1 MSEKIINIGI
11 DDIKS
16 MVNEC
21 ASKLLNEVG
30 FDSVER
36 LSIERSGREIW
47 YQYHYAFATVDSY
60 EYYLFTDNI
69 QYAKEHNSSTVNE
82 VILIPQNIHLLP
94 YEEMKEKYCG
104 GVLDI
109 KKGPTQAQMNEAH
122 KAEGVIG
129 FMFHPDNKTT
139 CYAICKKPWLE
150 QFMVTVRRTIFTK
163 VPDDLLSTSLVNYPH
178 KNSSNGNTDYQYS
191 CINYFNG
198 KKLNGVMV
206 GDAHCFVFDNFDAFK
221 NCGMTYNLYT
231 LQSMK
236 KKLLSPDQ
244 KFGVITQV
252 IVRLQGA
259 GVLKNMLKKI
269 VEEHSQ
275 IPLFFR
281 ILIRKENVVD
291 HFIEVVESFGFKLL
305 FESGDLIMFYRQP

>member
-11 DDIKS
+11 NDIKS

-30 FDSVER
+30 YD
-36 LSIERSGREIW
+36 SIERYSIESGGREIW
-47 YQYHYAFATVDSY
+47 YQYHYVFPTVDSY
-60 EYYLFTDNI
+60 EYFLFTDNI
-69 QYAKEHNSSTVNE
+69 QYAKEHKSSNVYE
-82 VILIPQNIHLLP
+82 VILNSQNIHLLP

-109 KKGPTQAQMNEAH
+109 KQGPTQAQMDEAH

-139 CYAICKKPWLE
+139 CYAICKMLYVDSFIVGSPR
-150 QFMVTVRRTIFTK
+150 MIFTT
-163 VPDDLLSTSLVNYPH
+163 VPDDLLSTTLANCPY
-178 KNSSNGNTDYQYS
+178 KNGSGYMDYMYS

-221 NCGMTYNLYT
+221 NCGMTYNIYS

-236 KKLLSPDQ
+236 KKLLRPDQ
-244 KFGVITQV
+244 KFGVISLV
-252 IVRLQGA
+252 SVRLQGA

-269 VEEHSQ
+269 VEKHSQ

-305 FESGDLIMFYRQP
+305 FESNDLIMFYRKP

>member
-30 FDSVER
+30 FDSAER
-36 LSIERSGREIW
+36 YSIERGGREIW
-47 YQYHYAFATVDSY
+47 YQYHFNFATMESY

-69 QYAKEHNSSTVNE
+69 RYAKEHKTANVTE
-82 VILIPQNIHLLP
+82 VILNPQNIHLLP

-109 KKGPTQAQMNEAH
+109 KKGPTQAQLNDAY
-122 KAEGVIG
+122 KAEGVNG

-139 CYAICKKPWLE
+139 CYAICKKPFVE
-150 QFMVTVRRTIFTK
+150 PFIDTPSRTIFTT
-163 VPDDLLSTSLVNYPH
+163 VPDDLLSTSLANIPYQ
-178 KNSSNGNTDYQYS
+178 SGNGNVDYQYS
-191 CINYFNG
+191 CVNYFSG
-198 KKLNGVMV
+198 RKLNGIMV

-231 LQSMK
+231 LQTMK

-244 KFGVITQV
+244 KFGVITHV

-269 VEEHSQ
+269 VEKHSQ

-305 FESGDLIMFYRQP
+305 FESEDLIMFYRKP

>member
-21 ASKLLNEVG
+21 TSKLLNEVG
-30 FDSVER
+30 FDSMER
-36 LSIERSGREIW
+36 YSIERSGCEIW
-47 YQYHYAFATVDSY
+47 YQYYGTFATVDSY

-69 QYAKEHNSSTVNE
+69 RYAKEHKSSTVYE
-82 VILIPQNIHLLP
+82 VILKPQYIHLLP

-109 KKGPTQAQMNEAH
+109 KQGPTQAQMNEAY
-122 KAEGVIG
+122 KAEGVNG

-139 CYAICKKPWLE
+139 CYAICQMPNLE
-150 QFMVTVRRTIFTK
+150 RFMGTSQRTIFTT
-163 VPDDLLSTSLVNYPH
+163 VPDDLLSTTLVNYPH
-178 KNSSNGNTDYQYS
+178 ETGNGYTEYHYL
-191 CINYFNG
+191 CLNYFSG
-198 KKLNGVMV
+198 RKLNGVVV
-206 GDAHCFVFDNFDAFK
+206 GDAYCFVFDNFDAFK
-221 NCGMTYNLYT
+221 KCGMTYNLYV

-236 KKLLSPDQ
+236 KKILSPDQ
-244 KFGVITQV
+244 KFGVISLV
-252 IVRLQGA
+252 NVRLQGA

-269 VEEHSQ
+269 VEKHSQ

-291 HFIEVVESFGFKLL
+291 HFIEFIESFDFKLL
-305 FESGDLIMFYRQP
+305 VESENIIMFYRKP